1 MSGLPRLPRAD
12 AENLADQICDALR
25 PQLMR
30 VLTDLFAEPEE
41 GELSPRDLAKI
52 ARAALNMRRK
62 MEGLPI
68 DRRRKV
74 G

>member
-1 MSGLPRLPRAD
+1 
-12 AENLADQICDALR
+12 
-25 PQLMR
+25 MR